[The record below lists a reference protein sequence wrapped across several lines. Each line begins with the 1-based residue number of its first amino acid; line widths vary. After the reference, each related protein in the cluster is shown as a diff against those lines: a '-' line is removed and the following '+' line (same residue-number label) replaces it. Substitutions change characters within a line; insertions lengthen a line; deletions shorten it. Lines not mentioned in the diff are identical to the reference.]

1 MSSVRDN
8 VLRVQDRLQAALQRA
23 GRSGERVTIV
33 AVTKTFGPDLVDAV
47 VDAGIEDIGENR
59 VQEFLEKRGAVMHA
73 CRWHLVGHLQ
83 RNKATKVVG
92 AFHCIQSL
100 DSVRLAET
108 LNRLGG
114 ERGVVTRAFLQVNTS
129 VEASKHGFSADE
141 AVDCAAEIATLP
153 HIDLAGLMTI
163 GPVSMDSVD
172 TRNCFRQL
180 RRLRDEINRSVDRP
194 LAELSMGMSSDFEAA
209 VEEGA
214 TVVRLGRVLT
224 GERSG

>member
-33 AVTKTFGPDLVDAV
+33 AVTKTFGPDMVDAV
-47 VDAGIEDIGENR
+47 VEAGIEDIGENR

-129 VEASKHGFSADE
+129 VEESKHGFSADE
-141 AVDCAAEIATLP
+141 AVDCAAEIAALP

-180 RRLRDEINRSVDRP
+180 SRLRDEINRSVDRP
-194 LAELSMGMSSDFEAA
+194 LAELSMGMSGDFEVA